1 MKIRMLLV
9 VCLFLFSGVLYAQG
23 KKHRMVFQFTNANDT
38 MQQKA
43 FVKQLQNLKEF
54 WPDAKFEVVL
64 YNQGLE
70 LLMPNKGAYIP
81 ALQQLNEQGVA
92 FLICENTLKNRQIS
106 KTVFP
111 SWVNYIQAG
120 IAYMVERQEE
130 GWSYIKGGF

>member
-1 MKIRMLLV
+1 MKHVLILLI
-9 VCLFLFSGVLYAQG
+9 CSFLLPTAMQAQG

-38 MQQKA
+38 LQQKA
-43 FVKQLQNLKEF
+43 FVKQLQNLKEY

-70 LLMPNKGAYIP
+70 LLMPNKSNFMP
-81 ALQQLNEQGVA
+81 ALQKLSEQGVA

-120 IAYMVERQEE
+120 IAYIVERQEE